1 LSNIFFFYFEIKC
14 FEAWNNLAKCYI
26 KNGQKSR
33 AYYALKEAVKCNYE
47 SWMVWDNLMVVS
59 VDCGCFEEVS
69 LLISITKI
77 IIIVHILKQ
86 V

>member
-1 LSNIFFFYFEIKC
+1 M
-14 FEAWNNLAKCYI
+14 
-26 KNGQKSR
+26 
-33 AYYALKEAVKCNYE
+33 KCNYE

-77 IIIVHILKQ
+77 IIIIAYCNKNNFYYQ
-86 V
+86 RQSNAIIGY